1 MPIQYHYGQ
10 FPPKTLD
17 WEKLI
22 PLLGPTSAAIAHYDG
37 ILNAIPNANILLSP
51 LTTHEAVLSSRI
63 EGTQATMGEVLKY
76 EASGDIN
83 QYTPSR
89 RDDIFEIINYRKAMY
104 EAEKLSLTL
113 PLSQRFIKTIHKIL
127 LSGVRGK
134 NKAPGEYR
142 KIPNWIGPH
151 GCTIDEAYFIPISA
165 DKLQEGMNLWENF
178 IHDKFLDVL
187 VQLAILH
194 VELESL
200 HPFLD
205 GNGRLGR
212 IFVPLFLWQK
222 KVISKPTFYI
232 SAIFERDRATYYDK
246 LRGVSE
252 NLLWTEWCI
261 YFLQSMKIQAEE
273 NANKA
278 KSILNLYEEMKNRL
292 PLVLSS
298 QYVIQAL
305 DWIFKTPI
313 FSGSIFVHQSGIP
326 DATSR
331 RILPILVKENILKI
345 IEQGR
350 GRRAS
355 LYCFPKLLNLAEG
368 YECF

>member
-1 MPIQYHYGQ
+1 MPIRYHYGQ

-22 PLLGPTSAAIAHYDG
+22 PLIGPTSAAIAHYDG
-37 ILNAIPNANILLSP
+37 ILSAIPNANILLSP
-51 LTTHEAVLSSRI
+51 LTTQEAVLSSRI

-76 EASGDIN
+76 EASGDVS
-83 QYTPSR
+83 QYDQSR
-89 RDDIFEIINYRKAMY
+89 RDDIFEIINYRKALH
-104 EAEKLSLTL
+104 EAENLLHTL
-113 PLSQRFIKTIHKIL
+113 PLSQRFIKNIHKIL

-134 NKAPGEYR
+134 NKDPGEYR

-151 GCTIDEAYFIPISA
+151 GCAIEEAYFIPISA
-165 DKLQEGMNLWENF
+165 DKLQTGMDLWENF
-178 IHDKFLDVL
+178 IHEKFLDVL

-194 VELESL
+194 VELEAL

-222 KVISKPTFYI
+222 SVLSKPTFYI
-232 SAIFERDRATYYDK
+232 SAVFENDRATYYNK

-252 NLLWTEWCI
+252 KNLWTEWCI
-261 YFLQSMKIQAEE
+261 YFLNSMKVQAEA
-273 NANKA
+273 NADKA
-278 KSILNLYEEMKNRL
+278 KSILALYEEMKNTL
-292 PLVLSS
+292 PSVLSS

-305 DWIFKTPI
+305 DWIFRLPM
-313 FSGSIFVHQSGIP
+313 FSGSIFVHEAGIP
-326 DATSR
+326 EATAR
-331 RILPILVKENILKI
+331 RILPTLVKNNILKI
-345 IEQGR
+345 LEKGH
-350 GRRAS
+350 GRRAA

-368 YECF
+368 RECF